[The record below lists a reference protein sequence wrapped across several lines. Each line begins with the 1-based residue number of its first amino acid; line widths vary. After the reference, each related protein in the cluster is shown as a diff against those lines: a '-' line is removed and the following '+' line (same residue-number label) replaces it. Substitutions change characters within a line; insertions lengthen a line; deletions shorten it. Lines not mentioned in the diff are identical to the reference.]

1 MSQSPFGTSPD
12 AVIWDAVIIGAG
24 AAGLMA
30 GIRAAELGAKVL
42 LLEKGKKPGVKILM
56 SGGTRC
62 NITHHCSNREIAKA
76 FGKNGECLHS
86 VLSGFGV
93 EDAVAFFEG
102 EGVKTKIESTGKVF
116 PVSNKASD
124 VLEALL
130 GRLYRAGA
138 RVWNECPVRH
148 FRLVNGTF
156 EMDSA
161 KGIVRSRKVLL
172 SSGGKSFPRCGTT
185 GDGYAWAQELGHTIV
200 PTRPSLVPL
209 ITPLDWVGQ
218 LSGITLRD
226 TKVGAGVG
234 TKVLGSERG
243 AWLFTHFGYSGPAP
257 MNLSRLLT
265 NTNGTSW
272 LRLDSLPDIKVPE
285 VEEKILA
292 AVPIQGKKGVASML
306 SLTFGDAVPLRWAEA
321 LISMAG
327 VGPQAKATELA
338 RTQRQKLVALLKG
351 IELPVSGSS
360 GYEKA
365 EVTTGGVEVKE
376 VCFKTMESKLVP
388 GLYFAGEILDLDGPI
403 GGYNFQSAWSTGWAA
418 GTSLAHG
425 LEGTNGNN

>member
-1 MSQSPFGTSPD
+1 MSQSPSGT
-12 AVIWDAVIIGAG
+12 IWDAVIIGAG

-86 VLSGFGV
+86 VLAGFGV

-102 EGVKTKIESTGKVF
+102 GGVKTKIETTGKIF

-138 RVWNECPVRH
+138 QVGNECPVRD
-148 FRLVNGTF
+148 FKLVNGGF
-156 EMDSA
+156 EIESSRGIIRA
-161 KGIVRSRKVLL
+161 KKVLL

-185 GDGYAWAQELGHTIV
+185 GDGYAWAQALGHTIV
-200 PTRPSLVPL
+200 PTLPSLVPL

-218 LSGITLRD
+218 LSGITLKD
-226 TKVGAGVG
+226 TKVSAGAGA
-234 TKVLGSERG
+234 KVLGTERG

-257 MNLSRLLT
+257 MNLSRMLT
-265 NTNGTSW
+265 STKGPCW
-272 LRLDSLPDIKVPE
+272 LRLDTLPDMKLPE

-292 AVPIQGKKGVASML
+292 AVPIQGKKTVASML
-306 SLTFGDAVPLRWAEA
+306 SLTFGDAVPQRWAEA
-321 LISMAG
+321 LINQAG
-327 VGPQAKATELA
+327 IAPQKKTTELS
-338 RTQRQKLVALLKG
+338 RVERQKLVSLLKG

-365 EVTTGGVEVKE
+365 EVTKGGVEVRE
-376 VCFKTMESKLVP
+376 VCFKTMESKIVP
-388 GLYFAGEILDLDGPI
+388 GLFFAGEILDLDGPI
-403 GGYNFQSAWSTGWAA
+403 GGFNFQSAWSTGWAA
-418 GTSLAHG
+418 GKSLA
-425 LEGTNGNN
+425 NGVSGGSPFPA

>member
-1 MSQSPFGTSPD
+1 MSQSQSGSNRNE
-12 AVIWDAVIIGAG
+12 VIWDAVIIGAG

-30 GIRAAELGAKVL
+30 GIRAAELGARVL

-56 SGGTRC
+56 SGGSRC

-86 VLSGFGV
+86 VLAGFGV
-93 EDAVAFFEG
+93 EDAVAFFEA
-102 EGVKTKIESTGKVF
+102 EGVKTKVESTGKVF

-130 GRLYRAGA
+130 GRLYRVRAE
-138 RVWNECPVRH
+138 VWNECPVR
-148 FRLVNGTF
+148 RLEWVNGAF
-156 EMDSA
+156 EIESE
-161 KGIVRSRKVLL
+161 KGLVRAQKTLL

-185 GDGYAWAQELGHTIV
+185 GDGYAWAQALGHTIV

-209 ITPLDWVGQ
+209 ITPLPWVRE
-218 LSGITLRD
+218 LSGITLKD
-226 TKVGAGVG
+226 TKVSAGVG
-234 TKVLGSERG
+234 TKIFGTERG

-265 NTNGTSW
+265 SQGGAGW
-272 LRLDSLPDIKVPE
+272 LRLDSLPDMKAPE

-292 AVPIQGKKGVASML
+292 SIPFQGKKSVASML
-306 SLTFGDAVPLRWAEA
+306 SLTFGEFVPLRWAEA
-321 LISMAG
+321 LVSMVG
-327 VGPQAKATELA
+327 VGSNTKATELS
-338 RTQRQKLVALLKG
+338 RSQRQKLVTMLKG

-376 VCFKTMESKLVP
+376 VCFKTMESKIVP

-418 GTSLAHG
+418 GTSLANRG
-425 LEGTNGNN
+425 CPEQA